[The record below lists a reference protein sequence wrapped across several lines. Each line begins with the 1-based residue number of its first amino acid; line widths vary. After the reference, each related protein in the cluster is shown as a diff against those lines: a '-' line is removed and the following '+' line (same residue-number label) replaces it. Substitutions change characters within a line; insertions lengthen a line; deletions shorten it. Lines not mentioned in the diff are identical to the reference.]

1 MWGLGSV
8 TFDEH
13 NPNLQKGR
21 ENEGRDQDVDIRSS
35 KSGLDYSP
43 LPRVTGRSLAM
54 GVLISMGGM
63 M

>member
-1 MWGLGSV
+1 MMGLGSV

-13 NPNLQKGR
+13 NPNTEKGR
-21 ENEGRDQDVDIRSS
+21 ENDARAS

-43 LPRVTGRSLAM
+43 LPRLTGKSLAM
-54 GVLISMGGM
+54 GCLVSMGGM